1 MTLARSTVLVAALY
15 LPLAITAQTSNDVP
29 PQLRN
34 VSVQQKLNSQ
44 VPLDLKFRQE
54 NGSTVSLRQMLRG
67 KPVILSLVYYR
78 CPRLCSM
85 TLTGLLKALRAL
97 DFNVGREFDIFT
109 VSFDPLETPQL
120 AAAKKSSYM
129 EGYGREGSSP
139 GWHFLTGD
147 QREILRL
154 TNSVGFGFEY
164 DTTQKQFSH
173 ASVIMV
179 LTPEGRVSRYFFG
192 LEFSPRDLRLGLVEA
207 ADRRIGSPVDQVLLY
222 CFQYDPHTG
231 KYSVAILN
239 VIRVFGVITV
249 LLIVAFISYALRRG
263 SRRKRARLREA
274 LMS

>member
-249 LLIVAFISYALRRG
+249 LLIVAFISYTLRRG